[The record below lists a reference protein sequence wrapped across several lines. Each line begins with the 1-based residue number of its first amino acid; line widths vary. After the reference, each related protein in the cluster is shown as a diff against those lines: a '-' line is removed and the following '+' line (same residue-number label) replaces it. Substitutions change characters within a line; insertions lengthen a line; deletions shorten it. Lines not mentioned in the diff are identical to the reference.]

1 MLWVCLVYQ
10 VVLGPQSKSLI
21 RSAQQRSLWKW
32 ATGGLMEC
40 DAVAQTF
47 VVPYISS
54 SYTFPLLKDTGHLY
68 VCETGGLHKLTFQG
82 MPYEIKC

>member
-1 MLWVCLVYQ
+1 
-10 VVLGPQSKSLI
+10 
-21 RSAQQRSLWKW
+21 
-32 ATGGLMEC
+32 MEC

-47 VVPYISS
+47 VVPYVSS

-82 MPYEIKC
+82 MPYEVRC